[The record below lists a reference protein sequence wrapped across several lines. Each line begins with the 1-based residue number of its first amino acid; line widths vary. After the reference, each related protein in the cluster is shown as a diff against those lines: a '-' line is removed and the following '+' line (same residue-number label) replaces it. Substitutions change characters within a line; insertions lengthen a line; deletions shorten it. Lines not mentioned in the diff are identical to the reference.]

1 MARKSDAIEG
11 LQHEGALGLRSRL
24 AAADPCPGRFPLHG
38 MAVTGDDPTGAL
50 AEENLIVQAGE
61 DGAQSPEPSGNDI
74 SDGCGRSLEHGI
86 SLTGCFSR

>member
-1 MARKSDAIEG
+1 
-11 LQHEGALGLRSRL
+11 
-24 AAADPCPGRFPLHG
+24 

-74 SDGCGRSLEHGI
+74 SGGYGRSLEHGM